1 MKWGSHFQNQY
12 HLKWTMLQQKCFAT
26 IQLQIPD
33 CAILTKD
40 NIGFKLCEITISL
53 YLSMLIPSL
62 TWQICLPSLYLE
74 KHLQICEA
82 RYSGSS
88 HNIVDN
94 CSQQCHVW
102 GGEFEIRIGH
112 WPVMSDPSLDRRLL
126 DMYIISCYYCRRSRV
141 GVTGIQY
148 FRLVMML
155 LDSRCRCTLFSVSD
169 LNIRKTKFGE
179 YLECSRSL
187 FGVSRSQF
195 GVFSSRNIW
204 RCKLNWRFTFN

>member
-1 MKWGSHFQNQY
+1 M
-12 HLKWTMLQQKCFAT
+12 
-26 IQLQIPD
+26 
-33 CAILTKD
+33 
-40 NIGFKLCEITISL
+40 SL
-53 YLSMLIPSL
+53 WSFPSL
-62 TWQICLPSLYLE
+62 DLSSWCWCPDVAFAGWSLSFSIRM
-74 KHLQICEA
+74 Q
-82 RYSGSS
+82 
-88 HNIVDN
+88 
-94 CSQQCHVW
+94 
-102 GGEFEIRIGH
+102 FEIWIGH

-155 LDSRCRCTLFSVSD
+155 LGSRCRCTLYSVSD

-195 GVFSSRNIW
+195 GVFSSRNIYLTGGLLLISFYSYPLPP
-204 RCKLNWRFTFN
+204 RRVNLTL